1 MELLVV
7 IGIVAALAALTVPAV
22 QSARESARR
31 TQCQNQLRQLGLAF
45 ESHQAATGYYPPG
58 FTLKPRHNFVQYLL
72 PYLELRQI
80 YEMYDFKSDW
90 NSINNEDAVRHNI
103 KVLRCPSA
111 PGSRRFVSDYAVCV
125 QVHRTTAAKL
135 VAQGLLP
142 KLPSDLKGFLQE
154 QRRRASECVDGLSQT
169 VLLCEDAGRPEK
181 YHFGKFVGGEKLTG
195 ARWATPAGRFDINT
209 VCSAGQFG
217 QGSQMINCTNNNEIY
232 SFHPGGADFLMGDGA
247 VRFVE
252 TSVDPKVL
260 IALITAAGRD

>member
-1 MELLVV
+1 VELLVV

-195 ARWATPAGRFDINT
+195 
-209 VCSAGQFG
+209 QFG